1 MNKKKIFAALGLALL
16 VIIVI
21 SLVVRKNSTGKGYV
35 LDKNNSIKLKDI
47 ETYYKRV
54 DFNDGT
60 VKDYFSDKIINP
72 YTLKFFQSLEKKFS
86 ESKDLDS
93 HLDSVR
99 QYLYSVMPTA
109 DADRLMAVYETYMKY
124 QMSLAEKTKLWGTPA
139 TAEEALDFL
148 RKVHQYRRD
157 TFGKENA
164 DALFGVSVKAEEY
177 PIRRGMVVYD
187 EKLYGAEKEKRLK
200 ELNREMW
207 GDEAGAVEEYTNT
220 YNRYLEKQAM
230 YKRDLAEMRSE
241 EERQAKIK
249 EFRQEL
255 FTPEQVARLDDVDK
269 QIESEKKKET
279 DYLAQESRIKSD
291 PNLDSAGKEEK
302 IKSLQDQVFGDEA
315 DAFRRRQAIEKGMEQ
330 YKGK

>member
-1 MNKKKIFAALGLALL
+1 MNKKKVFAALGLALL

-21 SLVVRKNSTGKGYV
+21 SLVVRKNSSSREFV

-54 DFNDGT
+54 DFNDGS

-86 ESKDLDS
+86 DSKDLDG
-93 HLDSVR
+93 HLDAVR
-99 QYLYSVMPTA
+99 RYLYSVMPAEEA
-109 DADRLMAVYETYMKY
+109 DKLMAVYETYMKY
-124 QMSLAEKTKLWGTPA
+124 QMSLADKTKQWGTPT

-148 RKVHQYRRD
+148 RKIHQYRRD

-200 ELNREMW
+200 ELNKEMW
-207 GDEAGAVEEYTNT
+207 GDEANSVEEYTNS
-220 YNRYLEKQAM
+220 YNRYLEKQAI
-230 YKRDLAEMRSE
+230 YKRDLAEMRSDE
-241 EERQAKIK
+241 DRQAKIK

-269 QIESEKKKET
+269 QIESDKKKES
-279 DYLAQESRIKSD
+279 DYLVQENRIKSD
-291 PNLDSAGKEEK
+291 PNLDGPDKEEK
-302 IKSLQDQVFGDEA
+302 IKALQDQVFGDEA